1 MVYDIYLET
10 IEYKAGNGRNKS
22 IQHFKEHERKKR
34 EPDSMHFIRVIKRE
48 RKRNASL
55 GPNQ

>member
-34 EPDSMHFIRVIKRE
+34 EPDSMHFIRVNTGRG
-48 RKRNASL
+48 RNASL
-55 GPNQ
+55 APNQ